1 MRSSR
6 RKNMSRWNICRNNER
21 KIYDLVVR
29 RFISVLYPAFEYE
42 QTTLKAEAAGETFT
56 AKGKVIKAAGWKA
69 VYADAVSSGS
79 SASQYDAYGDY
90 EDSEDFGE
98 DFQNNDMYL
107 KASEQALP
115 VLHKGNTLTVT
126 RTNITSGKTKAPARF
141 TEATLLSAMEN
152 PVRYMSSDDNKMK
165 KNSR

>member
-1 MRSSR
+1 MCIRDS
-6 RKNMSRWNICRNNER
+6 
-21 KIYDLVVR
+21 
-29 RFISVLYPAFEYE
+29 LYPAFEYE

-69 VYADAVSSGS
+69 VYADAASSGS

-115 VLHKGNTLTVT
+115 VLHKGDTLSHARISQTV
-126 RTNITSGKTKAPARF
+126 RPKLPPVLQKRHFCPPWRIRYVIC
-141 TEATLLSAMEN
+141 LLMII
-152 PVRYMSSDDNKMK
+152 R
-165 KNSR
+165 

>member
-1 MRSSR
+1 M
-6 RKNMSRWNICRNNER
+6 E
-21 KIYDLVVR
+21 
-29 RFISVLYPAFEYE
+29 
-42 QTTLKAEAAGETFT
+42 G
-56 AKGKVIKAAGWKA
+56 

-165 KNSR
+165 KSR